1 MEDRI
6 RIWKEVHDGLMDSIH
21 HKLRVH
27 HIGSNMIKLYFQDHY
42 TFIVELLKNEGY
54 SDDEIESIEKL
65 LNVKFIDSFKD
76 RIYVFK
82 NEAWYDRWK
91 SEVVR

>member
-27 HIGSNMIKLYFQDHY
+27 HIGSNMVKLYFQDHY
-42 TFIVELLKNEGY
+42 TFIVELLNNEGL
-54 SDDEIESIEKL
+54 I
-65 LNVKFIDSFKD
+65 
-76 RIYVFK
+76 
-82 NEAWYDRWK
+82 
-91 SEVVR
+91 